1 VEDSPFR
8 DRVEHRLVLGDVHAD
23 AREPRVGQGAKIR
36 DAYVASSNR
45 EKSRS
50 SENRYVSK

>member
-1 VEDSPFR
+1 MLSGRSMPLWAPTQR
-8 DRVEHRLVLGDVHAD
+8 ATSRIWR
-23 AREPRVGQGAKIR
+23 IN
-36 DAYVASSNR
+36 SSAEYKAPANN